1 MGLLNQH
8 THLPEKLD
16 TMNSMEKSTI
26 RESWKKFAI
35 WLVIT
40 LTLWQLA
47 THFGPSITFPG
58 VKDHGDF
65 KSWCPLA
72 DPDPIR
78 ASNDNL
84 RPSKDFSL
92 DASLKKQV
100 ERLSAA
106 VKCPTE
112 SFDDNGDVDVDLRW
126 TTFDGF
132 HDTLKDLFPLIHSHA
147 KLEKVNRY
155 GLVYTFQGTSQD
167 LKPLLLTA
175 HQDVVPAS
183 SISKWTYP
191 PFEPHYDGQYLWGRG
206 SSDGKN
212 NLIGV
217 MSAVESLLSQDWKPR
232 RPIVLA
238 FGFDEE
244 TGGVRGAAKIAEVLE
259 KAWGR
264 GGFLLILDEGGMGL
278 TTVGDYV
285 YARPGVAEKGYMD
298 AQLILDISGGHS
310 SRPPAHSGIGV
321 IAEMIV
327 ALEQSPYTPV
337 LTKENPLRGFL
348 ECQAKYTPGELEPW
362 LRRSLQRDD
371 DGTDIGNKL
380 ADERGPQIRF
390 SMQTSQAVDIIKGGD
405 KVNALP
411 ETVTAIINYRIAPQ
425 DSLKIV
431 KDKITDLLEPIARK
445 HNIKVEGFGSGKSS
459 EDKTKASDNKDI
471 SSSFGTLYLNSLNDL
486 SPSPISPTDIQ
497 NPIWHIFS
505 GTIRQVFED
514 TKTLEG
520 KKVVPVGDIIQ
531 GNTDTIQYWNLTK
544 NIYRF
549 SPAREGTRFGIH
561 TIDERTDMTAH
572 LEGMRL
578 YYGELPSLCY
588 SATHSGRQM
597 TRTWLIT

>member
-1 MGLLNQH
+1 MGFLNKH
-8 THLPEKLD
+8 AHLPEKLD

-26 RESWKKFAI
+26 RENWKKFAI
-35 WLVIT
+35 WLFIT

-58 VKDHGDF
+58 VRDHGDF
-65 KSWCPLA
+65 ESWCPLA
-72 DPDPIR
+72 DPDPIK
-78 ASNDNL
+78 ASDDNL
-84 RPSKDFSL
+84 LPSKDFSL
-92 DASLKKQV
+92 DASLKKQI

-112 SFDDNGDVDVDLRW
+112 SFDDNGDVDVDSRW

-132 HDTLKDLFPLIHSHA
+132 HDTLKDIFPLIHSHA

-155 GLVYTFQGTSQD
+155 GLIYTFQGTSRD

-212 NLIGV
+212 DLIGV

-232 RPIVLA
+232 RSVVLA

-264 GGFLLILDEGGMGL
+264 DGFVLILDEGGMGL

-298 AQLILDISGGHS
+298 AQLILDTSGGHS

-321 IAEMIV
+321 IAEIIV
-327 ALEQSPYTPV
+327 ALEQNPYTPV

-348 ECQAKYTPGELEPW
+348 ECQAKHTPGELEPW
-362 LRRSLQRDD
+362 LRPSLQRDD
-371 DGTDIGNKL
+371 DGTEIGKKL
-380 ADERGPQIRF
+380 ADGRGPQVRF

-411 ETVTAIINYRIAPQ
+411 ETVTATVNYRIAPQ
-425 DSLKIV
+425 DSLKII
-431 KDKITDLLEPIARK
+431 KDKITHLLEPIARK
-445 HNIKVEGFGSGKSS
+445 HNIKVEGFGSNRSS
-459 EDKTKASDNKDI
+459 EDMTKASDKKDI

-486 SPSPISPTDIQ
+486 SPSPISPTNIQ
-497 NPIWHIFS
+497 NLVWHIFS

-520 KKVVPVGDIIQ
+520 KIVVPVGDIMQ

-549 SPAREGTRFGIH
+549 SPAREGMRFGIH
-561 TIDERTDMTAH
+561 TIDERADMTAH

-578 YYGELPSLCY
+578 YYGELPLLCY
-588 SATHSGRQM
+588 SATHRRQM
-597 TRTWLIT
+597 TKTWLMT